1 MQALSKMVAAN
12 DTEQQATLFVALE
25 LSQATWVVALH
36 SPIAD
41 KISIHCIEGGDTD
54 KLMALIEKKRVQ
66 AARRL
71 CRTVQA

>member
-36 SPIAD
+36 SPVGAD
-41 KISIHCIEGGDTD
+41 GTRGIGTDARASPISVT
-54 KLMALIEKKRVQ
+54 
-66 AARRL
+66 
-71 CRTVQA
+71 